1 MTTEVSGIRLS
12 ILKHWTL
19 ISAEN
24 GGTQHSTWECSW
36 SLGILIFVGK
46 IFMFISGQ
54 FYSRCGVLQ
63 RNHKNTLYCH
73 QTRQRHSS
81 NIPVNSMHILWPM
94 LLLMLLLL
102 LLQNICT
109 VLCHPVVCVWY
120 CKQYLDTDHGTRR
133 PGLSDNSLLSWST
146 LMFSVSCHLKA
157 SAPPL
162 TTSSLLINQFY
173 LWVYNCCDQS
183 VLIINGCEEARLD
196 WIKFITAQFLLH
208 HHAFTGFTVFHSAL
222 LY

>member
-19 ISAEN
+19 IIAEN
-24 GGTQHSTWECSW
+24 GGTQLENAAGHSGSW
-36 SLGILIFVGK
+36 SLLTKYVCLFLVSFTQDLGCFKEIIKIL
-46 IFMFISGQ
+46 
-54 FYSRCGVLQ
+54 
-63 RNHKNTLYCH
+63 LYCH

-81 NIPVNSMHILWPM
+81 NVPVNSMHILWPM
-94 LLLMLLLL
+94 LLLML

-183 VLIINGCEEARLD
+183 VLIINGCEEASLD
-196 WIKFITAQFLLH
+196 WIKFITAQFLLYN
-208 HHAFTGFTVFHSAL
+208 HAVTGFTVFHSAL